1 MPPLLRSLIKLC
13 VFCYLYSMASYSY
26 SSSLVS
32 ISSSLF
38 SISSSLVGISS
49 SVNNVSGAVINVGSY
64 HCPPFVMS
72 IQDNG
77 RPQPTSTGL
86 SILLWERIAESIDLQ
101 YKLRDYTLKG
111 LLEAVENGSIEV
123 GISCITITPERELRM
138 DFSHS
143 FYETHLAIAVKQKGY
158 LASFINIIT
167 NTTLLL
173 VVGIILICAGL
184 IGWTFYLL
192 EHKVNHKLYSMPSTG
207 AQLLEAFIL
216 GLLFITKGPF
226 NYFEFKTL
234 SGRVLT
240 VFLAIASTLFIASIT
255 AMLASTFTLGLLNTD
270 IKSPYDLIKLN
281 VGTEVSTTSSIYLD
295 SLGIIHQTF
304 TSLDDMLSAL
314 NNGEIDAIVDDDA
327 VLKYKLKLAKQQGRY
342 QQISVLP
349 YQFEKQNYGLA
360 IKDNSPYT
368 EQLNRALL
376 NIRQS
381 PEWQQALNQY
391 FSEKY

>member
-32 ISSSLF
+32 ISSSLI
-38 SISSSLVGISS
+38 SISSSLVSISS

-101 YKLRDYTLKG
+101 YEMQDYTLQG
-111 LLEAVENGSIEV
+111 LLDAVDNGSIEV

-158 LASFINIIT
+158 LAAFINIIT

-184 IGWTFYLL
+184 IGWIFYLL

-281 VGTEVSTTSSIYLD
+281 VGTKVSTTSSIYLE

-314 NNGEIDAIVDDDA
+314 NDGEIDAIVDDDA

-381 PEWQQALNQY
+381 SEWQQALNQY
-391 FSEKY
+391 FAEKY